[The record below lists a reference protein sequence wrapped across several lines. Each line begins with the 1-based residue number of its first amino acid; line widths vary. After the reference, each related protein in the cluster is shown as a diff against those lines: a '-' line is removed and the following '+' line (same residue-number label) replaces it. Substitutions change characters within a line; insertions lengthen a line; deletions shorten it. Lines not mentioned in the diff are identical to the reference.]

1 MTFWMYFIT
10 LTFQNDLADL
20 ARKIVRRKIFIL
32 REFSCNAMGLE
43 KLNIICTALSIS
55 KQCVVIGINK
65 HAFVKMFWTTSF
77 DKGNPTINRYF

>member
-1 MTFWMYFIT
+1 
-10 LTFQNDLADL
+10 
-20 ARKIVRRKIFIL
+20 
-32 REFSCNAMGLE
+32 MGLE